1 MSIKTIKV
9 SEVAVGD
16 QIPEEDG
23 FLFEVIEID
32 ELSDQEIE
40 LTLASD
46 FSSIPKH
53 WKCNGGVPVK
63 FPKDSHISVASA

>member
-1 MSIKTIKV
+1 MSVKTIKV

-16 QIPEEDG
+16 QIPDEDG

-32 ELSDQEIE
+32 EQSEREIE

-53 WKCNGGVPVK
+53 WKCNGGVPAT
-63 FPKDSHISVASA
+63 FAKDSCINIACI